1 MTATTVS
8 GRFSLDTNILVYA
21 CDRDA
26 GERHRTGKEI
36 LACAAGRD
44 CVLTVQALA
53 EFFHVTTRKGKLT
66 TPIASAIVRD
76 WLELFEVASADDATL
91 PDAMDLVI
99 AHRLA
104 FWDAML
110 WATARQHGC
119 AAIFSE
125 DMQDGRRLGGLEI
138 INPFA
143 ADNLP
148 RVSALLGGGRPR

>member
-1 MTATTVS
+1 MTATAATTAS
-8 GRFSLDTNILVYA
+8 GRFSLDSNILVYA

-36 LACAAGRD
+36 LARAAGRD

-53 EFFHVTTRKGKLT
+53 EFFHVTTRKGKLDAS
-66 TPIASAIVRD
+66 IATAFVSD

-91 PDAMDLVI
+91 LDAMDLVI

-104 FWDAML
+104 FRDAML
-110 WATARQHGC
+110 LATARRHGC

-125 DMQDGRRLGGLEI
+125 DMQDGRRLGGMEI

-143 ADNLP
+143 AGNLA
-148 RVSALLGGGRPR
+148 RVSALLGG